1 MSSDIS
7 LRLEQVGKRYWK
19 LQEQAMLLRSI
30 VPLWRPTRTE
40 FWALRDVDLTI
51 ERGETVGI
59 IGRNGAGKTTLMR
72 LLASV
77 TQPSTGRVTIR
88 GRVAPLI
95 SVGVGFHPEMSGR
108 ENVYVNGM
116 LLGMTK
122 REVVRRF
129 DDIVAFA
136 ELEDFIDTPVK
147 FYSSGMFMRLGFA
160 VAISCDPEVLL
171 VDEILAVGDIAFQLK
186 CFERMREMQA
196 GGATIVIVSHNMHA
210 VRALCPRAVLMAGGR
225 VAYDGDADAAI
236 ARQHELL
243 TSAHADNGGVG
254 SAVQVLDRELV
265 GPDGPTSHV
274 TPDDDVK
281 YRAQLHF
288 TRAVASP
295 QMLFQVFAQ
304 DGTFVYELRTF
315 NRTWRQFSAGETA
328 TIEIPFSPRLGGNT
342 YRFVLHVLDHSGNE
356 HLYTDSLGVLMYVPR
371 RPGTVALAD
380 LDAAMTVDN
389 EPLNTDPDLLLDAR
403 IRSASGAAS
412 GASGTER

>member
-1 MSSDIS
+1 VTIS
-7 LRLEQVGKRYWK
+7 TNTALRLEGVGKLYWK
-19 LQEQAMLLRSI
+19 LEEQAMLLRSI

-51 ERGETVGI
+51 DRGETVGV
-59 IGRNGAGKTTLMR
+59 IGRNGAGKTTMMR

-77 TQPSTGRVTIR
+77 TQPSLGRVSIR

-116 LLGMTK
+116 LLGLTK
-122 REVVRRF
+122 RQVAERF

-136 ELEDFIDTPVK
+136 ELEEFIDTPVK

-160 VAISCDPEVLL
+160 VAISCDPDVLL

-186 CFERMREMQA
+186 CFERMREIQSR
-196 GGATIVIVSHNMHA
+196 GATIVIVSHNTHA
-210 VRALCPRAVLMAGGR
+210 VRALCPRTVLMSRGR
-225 VAYDGDADAAI
+225 VEFDGDTDEAI
-236 ARQHELL
+236 ARQHQLL
-243 TSAHADNGGVG
+243 TTAHADNGGTG

-274 TPDDDVK
+274 SPDDDVR
-281 YRAQLHF
+281 YRAHLHF
-288 TRAVASP
+288 NRDVDSP

-315 NRTWRQFSAGETA
+315 NRRWRQFAAGDVA
-328 TIEIPFSPRLGGNT
+328 TIEVPFQPRLGGNT

-380 LDAAMTVDN
+380 LDAAMTVDS
-389 EPLNTDPDLLLDAR
+389 EQLNTDPDLLLDAR
-403 IRSASGAAS
+403 LR
-412 GASGTER
+412 TP